1 MTHGDTG
8 TEQYIP
14 RPVYVRAARRHHD
27 ERLVC
32 LSCLIRAGG
41 HGPDARTTSRGI
53 RFFGAGRTAPALR
66 AAETRTTSLAQVGAW
81 SCRFP
86 PRKCDVGAYTT
97 KARSG
102 RLPVVRCA
110 CVASPPCSVE
120 REREKGICAA
130 PPYPALLSDEVCTLQ
145 PAQHRVYTLTKIIPV
160 SPPTIFPFSST
171 SCCLAVLQLGFKK
184 PPAAEK
190 TITADF
196 GFPPVFQLIS
206 RGNSQNRRKSGDF
219 QKSFAAHGSIVIR
232 CLLNHVYSYLCT
244 VPRTT

>member
-1 MTHGDTG
+1 VDAWGEAAKPQIRIPPRPYHPVRKAGLAWSLTRGADQPTTQGDR

-66 AAETRTTSLAQVGAW
+66 AAETRTTSPAQVGAW

-110 CVASPPCSVE
+110 CVASPPCRVE
-120 REREKGICAA
+120 REREGNMCRA
-130 PPYPALLSDEVCTLQ
+130 PLSCFT
-145 PAQHRVYTLTKIIPV
+145 
-160 SPPTIFPFSST
+160 
-171 SCCLAVLQLGFKK
+171 
-184 PPAAEK
+184 
-190 TITADF
+190 F
-196 GFPPVFQLIS
+196 G
-206 RGNSQNRRKSGDF
+206 
-219 QKSFAAHGSIVIR
+219 
-232 CLLNHVYSYLCT
+232 
-244 VPRTT
+244 